1 MMNPISQI
9 TKTIFPELANP
20 RHIPQVMDSY
30 PYLSDTQVKI
40 RVIELVSSIFEDE
53 MGEQFNQARLRR
65 FLTDNRNN
73 LFNMVE
79 ELMTEYVDQDDD
91 VSEED
96 IDQEEIE
103 LIDELLRNAI
113 INIFD
118 DFIDIQVWINAQAR
132 P

>member
-1 MMNPISQI
+1 MMNPISEI
-9 TKTIFPELANP
+9 AMTIFPELANP
-20 RHIPQVMDSY
+20 RHTPRVMETY
-30 PYLSDTQVKI
+30 PYLPDTQVKI

-53 MGEQFNQARLRR
+53 MGAQFNQARLRR

-79 ELMTEYVDQDDD
+79 ELMTEHVDQDDD

-96 IDQEEIE
+96 IDEEEIE

-118 DFIDIQVWINAQAR
+118 DFIDIQVWINAQAH